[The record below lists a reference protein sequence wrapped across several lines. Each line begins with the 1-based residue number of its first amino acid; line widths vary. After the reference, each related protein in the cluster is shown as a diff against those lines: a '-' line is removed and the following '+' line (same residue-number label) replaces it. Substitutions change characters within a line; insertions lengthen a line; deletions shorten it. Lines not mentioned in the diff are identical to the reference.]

1 MFPCWLYT
9 SSPASPKLLWEHNM
23 SGISHCINPKLILT
37 ERELFNI
44 PHALLSLS
52 TTFQID
58 NYELKWFG
66 DMCLK
71 LVDFESFAT
80 GFLWL
85 PCLSSLQSQDQ
96 LLNPF
101 FLTMSPH
108 DLCICC
114 IVRCKPLLQFAHS
127 SDYIHSF
134 DIELAIAPWV
144 DCMSP
149 LSPSLLCLGGSWN
162 ISVFQ

>member
-9 SSPASPKLLWEHNM
+9 SSPASPKLLWKHNV
-23 SGISHCINPKLILT
+23 SAISHCINPKLILT
-37 ERELFNI
+37 ERELFNK

-58 NYELKWFG
+58 NCELKWLG
-66 DMCLK
+66 DMYLE
-71 LVDFESFAT
+71 LVDFESFAA

-85 PCLSSLQSQDQ
+85 PCLSSPQSQDQ

-114 IVRCKPLLQFAHS
+114 VVRHTEAIVTVRTFFWL
-127 SDYIHSF
+127 HSF
-134 DIELAIAPWV
+134 LRYRTRHR
-144 DCMSP
+144 P
-149 LSPSLLCLGGSWN
+149 LSWPYAPSVTILALLRR
-162 ISVFQ
+162 